1 MGAGHL
7 SLVRIASLLASA
19 TEIVCALDLAD
30 QLIAISHECDF
41 PAAILDR
48 PRVSRPRFDPATL
61 TSAQIDV
68 AVRDA
73 MRAHGSVY
81 QLDVDALREAAPDL
95 LLTQDV
101 CEVCAVPTSL
111 ARQAA
116 LAVGGD
122 PAVVSLDAHSIEEI
136 LGTVERVAE
145 AAGVS
150 HRGRALVSQLRKRID
165 DVRERVAC
173 DPHPH
178 ANVMALEWL
187 DPVFVPGHWGPE
199 MIEAAGGRSLFGSP
213 GRRSQQVEWG
223 ALDGADPDVV
233 LVLPCGYGLD
243 RAREEADRY
252 RERLLAVAPRAIAAG
267 RAFVVDGS
275 AYFNRSGP
283 RVVDGIELLGRLL
296 HPAQFPD
303 IDITGRAAVWQPT
316 RAASHPA

>member
-1 MGAGHL
+1 M
-7 SLVRIASLLASA
+7 RIASLLASA

-30 QLIAISHECDF
+30 QLVAISHECDF
-41 PAAILDR
+41 PPAILDR

-61 TSAQIDV
+61 TSAQIDA

-81 QLDVDALREAAPDL
+81 DVDVDALREAAPDL

-111 ARQAA
+111 ARQAVMA
-116 LAVGGD
+116 AGGE
-122 PAVVSLDAHSIEEI
+122 PTVVSLDAHSIEEI
-136 LGTVERVAE
+136 LRTVERVAS
-145 AAGVS
+145 AAGVPD
-150 HRGRALVSQLRKRID
+150 RGGALVSRLRGRLDSI
-165 DVRERVAC
+165 RTRVAGRS
-173 DPHPH
+173 PPT
-178 ANVMALEWL
+178 VMALEWL

-199 MIEAAGGRSLFGSP
+199 MIDAAGGRSLFGFP
-213 GRRSQQVEWG
+213 GRRSQQVEWA

-233 LVLPCGYGLD
+233 LVLPCGYGLEQ
-243 RAREEADRY
+243 ARQEADQY

-283 RVVDGIELLGRLL
+283 RVVDGVELLGRLL

-303 IDITGRAAVWQPT
+303 IDVTGRAAVWRPT
-316 RAASHPA
+316 RTAPHPA

>member
-1 MGAGHL
+1 M
-7 SLVRIASLLASA
+7 RIASLLASA

-30 QLIAISHECDF
+30 QLVAISHECDF
-41 PAAILDR
+41 PPTILDR

-61 TSAQIDV
+61 TSTQIDV
-68 AVRDA
+68 AVREA
-73 MRAHGSVY
+73 MRAHGNVY
-81 QLDVDALREAAPDL
+81 ELDVDALREVAPDL

-111 ARQAA
+111 ARQAVM
-116 LAVGGD
+116 AVESE
-122 PAVVSLDAHSIEEI
+122 PAVVPLDAHSIEEI
-136 LGTVERVAE
+136 LCTVERVAR
-145 AAGVS
+145 AAGVPD
-150 HRGRALVSQLRKRID
+150 RGGELVSRLRTRLD
-165 DVRERVAC
+165 GVRARVAGST
-173 DPHPH
+173 PHPT
-178 ANVMALEWL
+178 VMALEWL

-213 GRRSQQVEWG
+213 GRRSQQVEWA

-267 RAFVVDGS
+267 HTFVVDGS

-296 HPAQFPD
+296 HPALFPD
-303 IDITGRAAVWQPT
+303 IGVTGRAAVWRPT
-316 RAASHPA
+316 RTAYHPA

>member
-1 MGAGHL
+1 M
-7 SLVRIASLLASA
+7 RIASLLASA

-30 QLIAISHECDF
+30 QLVAISHECDF
-41 PAAILDR
+41 PPAILDR
-48 PRVSRPRFDPATL
+48 PRVSRPRFDPAVL
-61 TSAQIDV
+61 TSAQIDA

-73 MRAHGSVY
+73 MRVHGGVY
-81 QLDVDALREAAPDL
+81 EVDVEALREAAPDL

-111 ARQAA
+111 ARQAVM
-116 LAVGGD
+116 AVGGE

-136 LGTVERVAE
+136 LRTVERVAA
-145 AAGVS
+145 AAGVPD
-150 HRGRALVSQLRKRID
+150 RGRALVSRLRTRLD
-165 DVRERVAC
+165 GVRARVAGRTR
-173 DPHPH
+173 PRPT
-178 ANVMALEWL
+178 VMALEWL

-213 GRRSQQVEWG
+213 GRRSQQVEWA

-243 RAREEADRY
+243 QAREEADRH

-303 IDITGRAAVWQPT
+303 NDITGRAAVWQSSRP
-316 RAASHPA
+316 APHPV